1 MSKLEL
7 VLRIVKPVEGETMNV
22 VGICGFP
29 GRDSIG
35 ELYEVLLEFGYV
47 HFSCLKAKCKFKG

>member
-22 VGICGFP
+22 VGIRGFS
-29 GRDSIG
+29 GRESVS
-35 ELYEVLLEFGYV
+35 ELYAVLYR
-47 HFSCLKAKCKFKG
+47 